1 MHIPA
6 HCTRTPNCTLP
17 SPHSP
22 PLSSS
27 QHHLPPSL
35 RAQPFPSS
43 VSFGLLLRASAGV
56 NFAFEN
62 GKQLFERDSEDGI
75 SAFKSCAED
84 FSGFFLAPAF
94 FCIVANTQHPPL
106 CGCFFLSRGFDL
118 GHNILGGEEGQPS
131 IQTAFLLQPQRIQQ
145 GEGERV
151 ARIFWGVESYWQEQR
166 AWRRRKADEEDE
178 EEERQ
183 RGDPTR

>member
-6 HCTRTPNCTLP
+6 RCTRTPNCTLP

-35 RAQPFPSS
+35 RAQPFRLPSLSDSCS
-43 VSFGLLLRASAGV
+43 VLPQGSILLSRMEN
-56 NFAFEN
+56 NFLKGTLKTEFLLSNLA
-62 GKQLFERDSEDGI
+62 QRI
-75 SAFKSCAED
+75 
-84 FSGFFLAPAF
+84 FLAIAF
-94 FCIVANTQHPPL
+94 FCIFASTQHPPL
-106 CGCFFLSRGFDL
+106 CGCFFRSRGVDL
-118 GHNILGGEEGQPS
+118 GHIILGGEEGQPS